1 MKQFLP
7 VVWWLTATLVIAFV
21 LVGLG
26 YLFADALLL
35 GVLFL
40 PGMLTARYFVPQLS
54 FENRRQGILDT
65 VYLALAILGI
75 EYLSLMLGHAV
86 VLGAGE
92 GGMPGLLL
100 NPPFILLVLT
110 ALIAPEIALE
120 KHLERRCPYARSI
133 SFVSDRRK
141 ITLDPAEI
149 SYVESN
155 DSEVWIHTAGGLAY
169 RTKTR
174 ISQWETQLDSRFLRH
189 PPLVHRQHG
198 AHRPLLPGTRG
209 DRRNDHRDFAQIPGG
224 RAPTAHRAGRKRL
237 ISAHSRRHA
246 ADRRE
251 SVAQIVCHLA
261 GRTPHR
267 GVDPLLGLG
276 RQTGAPGRMQFV
288 PVGPFQFP
296 ARSFRKIVGVQRLA
310 QRPHDPSRHARLL
323 FDLTRS
329 ALLDALPALQMP
341 FGQVPAAVAVDH
353 QPLAAVVHHHAARR
367 LDRRELR
374 SKGRES
380 PVGIVR
386 NDGHGVVRFEKIQ
399 YLGP

>member
-110 ALIAPEIALE
+110 VLIAPEIALE

-155 DSEVWIHTAGGLAY
+155 DSEVWIHTAGNVAY
-169 RTKTR
+169 RTK
-174 ISQWETQLDSRFLRH
+174 SRFLRIH
-189 PPLVHRQHG
+189 
-198 AHRPLLPGTRG
+198 
-209 DRRNDHRDFAQIPGG
+209 
-224 RAPTAHRAGRKRL
+224 
-237 ISAHSRRHA
+237 
-246 ADRRE
+246 
-251 SVAQIVCHLA
+251 
-261 GRTPHR
+261 
-267 GVDPLLGLG
+267 
-276 RQTGAPGRMQFV
+276 
-288 PVGPFQFP
+288 
-296 ARSFRKIVGVQRLA
+296 RSFIVNTARIDRCCPAHVEIGGMTIEISRKYRE
-310 QRPHDPSRHARLL
+310 
-323 FDLTRS
+323 
-329 ALLDALPALQMP
+329 
-341 FGQVPAAVAVDH
+341 
-353 QPLAAVVHHHAARR
+353 AARR
-367 LDRRELR
+367 RLTEQAA
-374 SKGRES
+374 
-380 PVGIVR
+380 
-386 NDGHGVVRFEKIQ
+386 NA
-399 YLGP
+399 

>member
-40 PGMLTARYFVPQLS
+40 SGMLTARYFVPQLS

-174 ISQWETQLDSRFLRH
+174 ISQWETQLDSRFLRI
-189 PPLVHRQHG
+189 HRSFIVNT
-198 AHRPLLPGTRG
+198 ARI
-209 DRRNDHRDFAQIPGG
+209 DRCCPHAVRTSGSVSVPSAQF
-224 RAPTAHRAGRKRL
+224 
-237 ISAHSRRHA
+237 SENSRRAASRTAAARPEPPRPSPLRPHA
-246 ADRRE
+246 
-251 SVAQIVCHLA
+251 Q
-261 GRTPHR
+261 RTPR
-267 GVDPLLGLG
+267 C
-276 RQTGAPGRMQFV
+276 APRT
-288 PVGPFQFP
+288 P
-296 ARSFRKIVGVQRLA
+296 
-310 QRPHDPSRHARLL
+310 
-323 FDLTRS
+323 
-329 ALLDALPALQMP
+329 DALWAGPSGRCGGSSATRRSRSPPRRPPPRPA
-341 FGQVPAAVAVDH
+341 
-353 QPLAAVVHHHAARR
+353 
-367 LDRRELR
+367 
-374 SKGRES
+374 
-380 PVGIVR
+380 
-386 NDGHGVVRFEKIQ
+386 
-399 YLGP
+399 

>member
-174 ISQWETQLDSRFLRH
+174 ISQWETQLDSRFLRI
-189 PPLVHRQHG
+189 HRSYIV
-198 AHRPLLPGTRG
+198 
-209 DRRNDHRDFAQIPGG
+209 N
-224 RAPTAHRAGRKRL
+224 
-237 ISAHSRRHA
+237 
-246 ADRRE
+246 ADR
-251 SVAQIVCHLA
+251 VARHTAGAVVVD
-261 GRTPHR
+261 GRTLEVSRKYRDSVRAAIPES
-267 GVDPLLGLG
+267 
-276 RQTGAPGRMQFV
+276 APS
-288 PVGPFQFP
+288 
-296 ARSFRKIVGVQRLA
+296 ARV
-310 QRPHDPSRHARLL
+310 RHI
-323 FDLTRS
+323 S
-329 ALLDALPALQMP
+329 
-341 FGQVPAAVAVDH
+341 
-353 QPLAAVVHHHAARR
+353 
-367 LDRRELR
+367 
-374 SKGRES
+374 
-380 PVGIVR
+380 
-386 NDGHGVVRFEKIQ
+386 ND
-399 YLGP
+399 

>member
-7 VVWWLTATLVIAFV
+7 IVWWLTATLVIAFV

-110 ALIAPEIALE
+110 AFIAPEIALE
-120 KHLERRCPYARSI
+120 KYLERRCPYARSI

-155 DSEVWIHTAGGLAY
+155 DSEVWIHTAEGLAY

-174 ISQWETQLDSRFLRH
+174 ISQWETQLDSRFLRIH
-189 PPLVHRQHG
+189 
-198 AHRPLLPGTRG
+198 
-209 DRRNDHRDFAQIPGG
+209 
-224 RAPTAHRAGRKRL
+224 
-237 ISAHSRRHA
+237 
-246 ADRRE
+246 
-251 SVAQIVCHLA
+251 
-261 GRTPHR
+261 
-267 GVDPLLGLG
+267 
-276 RQTGAPGRMQFV
+276 
-288 PVGPFQFP
+288 
-296 ARSFRKIVGVQRLA
+296 RSFIVNTARIDRCCPAHVEIGGMTIEISRKYRE
-310 QRPHDPSRHARLL
+310 
-323 FDLTRS
+323 
-329 ALLDALPALQMP
+329 
-341 FGQVPAAVAVDH
+341 
-353 QPLAAVVHHHAARR
+353 AARR
-367 LDRRELR
+367 RLTEQAA
-374 SKGRES
+374 
-380 PVGIVR
+380 
-386 NDGHGVVRFEKIQ
+386 NA
-399 YLGP
+399 

>member
-54 FENRRQGILDT
+54 FENRRQG
-65 VYLALAILGI
+65 ILGI

-174 ISQWETQLDSRFLRH
+174 ISQWETQLDSRFLRI
-189 PPLVHRQHG
+189 L
-198 AHRPLLPGTRG
+198 
-209 DRRNDHRDFAQIPGG
+209 
-224 RAPTAHRAGRKRL
+224 
-237 ISAHSRRHA
+237 
-246 ADRRE
+246 
-251 SVAQIVCHLA
+251 
-261 GRTPHR
+261 
-267 GVDPLLGLG
+267 
-276 RQTGAPGRMQFV
+276 
-288 PVGPFQFP
+288 
-296 ARSFRKIVGVQRLA
+296 RSFIVNTARIDRCCPAHVEIGGMTIEISRKYRE
-310 QRPHDPSRHARLL
+310 
-323 FDLTRS
+323 
-329 ALLDALPALQMP
+329 
-341 FGQVPAAVAVDH
+341 
-353 QPLAAVVHHHAARR
+353 AARR
-367 LDRRELR
+367 RLTEQAA
-374 SKGRES
+374 
-380 PVGIVR
+380 
-386 NDGHGVVRFEKIQ
+386 NA
-399 YLGP
+399 

>member
-120 KHLERRCPYARSI
+120 KHLERRCPYAVRS
-133 SFVSDRRK
+133 VS
-141 ITLDPAEI
+141 
-149 SYVESN
+149 S
-155 DSEVWIHTAGGLAY
+155 
-169 RTKTR
+169 
-174 ISQWETQLDSRFLRH
+174 
-189 PPLVHRQHG
+189 
-198 AHRPLLPGTRG
+198 
-209 DRRNDHRDFAQIPGG
+209 
-224 RAPTAHRAGRKRL
+224 PTAAKSRSTPRKSATSNRTTAKCGFTPPGASPTAPKPAFRNGR
-237 ISAHSRRHA
+237 HSWTA
-246 ADRRE
+246 VSCA
-251 SVAQIVCHLA
+251 S
-261 GRTPHR
+261 T
-267 GVDPLLGLG
+267 
-276 RQTGAPGRMQFV
+276 
-288 PVGPFQFP
+288 
-296 ARSFRKIVGVQRLA
+296 ARSSA
-310 QRPHDPSRHARLL
+310 
-323 FDLTRS
+323 TRRAS
-329 ALLDALPALQMP
+329 TA
-341 FGQVPAAVAVDH
+341 
-353 QPLAAVVHHHAARR
+353 AAR
-367 LDRRELR
+367 
-374 SKGRES
+374 
-380 PVGIVR
+380 
-386 NDGHGVVRFEKIQ
+386 HT
-399 YLGP
+399 

>member
-100 NPPFILLVLT
+100 NP
-110 ALIAPEIALE
+110 EIALE

-155 DSEVWIHTAGGLAY
+155 DSEVWIHTAGDLAY

-174 ISQWETQLDSRFLRH
+174 ISQWETQLDSRFLRIH
-189 PPLVHRQHG
+189 
-198 AHRPLLPGTRG
+198 
-209 DRRNDHRDFAQIPGG
+209 
-224 RAPTAHRAGRKRL
+224 
-237 ISAHSRRHA
+237 
-246 ADRRE
+246 
-251 SVAQIVCHLA
+251 
-261 GRTPHR
+261 
-267 GVDPLLGLG
+267 
-276 RQTGAPGRMQFV
+276 
-288 PVGPFQFP
+288 
-296 ARSFRKIVGVQRLA
+296 RSFIVNTARIDRCCPAHVEIGGMTIEISRKYRE
-310 QRPHDPSRHARLL
+310 
-323 FDLTRS
+323 
-329 ALLDALPALQMP
+329 
-341 FGQVPAAVAVDH
+341 
-353 QPLAAVVHHHAARR
+353 AARR
-367 LDRRELR
+367 RLTEQAA
-374 SKGRES
+374 
-380 PVGIVR
+380 
-386 NDGHGVVRFEKIQ
+386 NA
-399 YLGP
+399 

>member
-155 DSEVWIHTAGGLAY
+155 DSEVWFT
-169 RTKTR
+169 
-174 ISQWETQLDSRFLRH
+174 
-189 PPLVHRQHG
+189 P
-198 AHRPLLPGTRG
+198 PGTS
-209 DRRNDHRDFAQIPGG
+209 
-224 RAPTAHRAGRKRL
+224 PTAPKPAFRNGR
-237 ISAHSRRHA
+237 HSWTA
-246 ADRRE
+246 VSCA
-251 SVAQIVCHLA
+251 S
-261 GRTPHR
+261 T
-267 GVDPLLGLG
+267 
-276 RQTGAPGRMQFV
+276 
-288 PVGPFQFP
+288 
-296 ARSFRKIVGVQRLA
+296 ARSSSTRRA
-310 QRPHDPSRHARLL
+310 STAAARH
-323 FDLTRS
+323 TWRS
-329 ALLDALPALQMP
+329 A
-341 FGQVPAAVAVDH
+341 
-353 QPLAAVVHHHAARR
+353 
-367 LDRRELR
+367 E
-374 SKGRES
+374 
-380 PVGIVR
+380 
-386 NDGHGVVRFEKIQ
+386 
-399 YLGP
+399 

>member
-120 KHLERRCPYARSI
+120 KHLERRCPYARS
-133 SFVSDRRK
+133 VS
-141 ITLDPAEI
+141 
-149 SYVESN
+149 S
-155 DSEVWIHTAGGLAY
+155 
-169 RTKTR
+169 
-174 ISQWETQLDSRFLRH
+174 
-189 PPLVHRQHG
+189 
-198 AHRPLLPGTRG
+198 
-209 DRRNDHRDFAQIPGG
+209 
-224 RAPTAHRAGRKRL
+224 PTAAKSRSTPRKSATSNRTTAKCGFTPPGESPIAPKPAFRNGRHSWTAVSCASTVRSSSTRRA
-237 ISAHSRRHA
+237 STAAARH
-246 ADRRE
+246 
-251 SVAQIVCHLA
+251 
-261 GRTPHR
+261 TW
-267 GVDPLLGLG
+267 
-276 RQTGAPGRMQFV
+276 
-288 PVGPFQFP
+288 
-296 ARSFRKIVGVQRLA
+296 
-310 QRPHDPSRHARLL
+310 
-323 FDLTRS
+323 RS
-329 ALLDALPALQMP
+329 A
-341 FGQVPAAVAVDH
+341 
-353 QPLAAVVHHHAARR
+353 
-367 LDRRELR
+367 E
-374 SKGRES
+374 
-380 PVGIVR
+380 
-386 NDGHGVVRFEKIQ
+386 
-399 YLGP
+399 

>member
-100 NPPFILLVLT
+100 NPPFILLVLM

-155 DSEVWIHTAGGLAY
+155 DSEVWIHTAGNVAY

-174 ISQWETQLDSRFLRH
+174 ISQWETQLDSRFLRIH
-189 PPLVHRQHG
+189 HSFIVNTARIDRCCP
-198 AHRPLLPGTRG
+198 AHVE
-209 DRRNDHRDFAQIPGG
+209 IGG
-224 RAPTAHRAGRKRL
+224 MTIEISRKY
-237 ISAHSRRHA
+237 
-246 ADRRE
+246 RE
-251 SVAQIVCHLA
+251 
-261 GRTPHR
+261 
-267 GVDPLLGLG
+267 
-276 RQTGAPGRMQFV
+276 
-288 PVGPFQFP
+288 
-296 ARSFRKIVGVQRLA
+296 
-310 QRPHDPSRHARLL
+310 
-323 FDLTRS
+323 
-329 ALLDALPALQMP
+329 
-341 FGQVPAAVAVDH
+341 
-353 QPLAAVVHHHAARR
+353 AARR
-367 LDRRELR
+367 RLTEQAA
-374 SKGRES
+374 
-380 PVGIVR
+380 
-386 NDGHGVVRFEKIQ
+386 NA
-399 YLGP
+399 

>member
-120 KHLERRCPYARSI
+120 THLERRCPYARSI

-155 DSEVWIHTAGGLAY
+155 DSEVWLHTASGEAY

-174 ISQWETQLDSRFLRH
+174 ISQWESQLDRRFLRI
-189 PPLVHRQHG
+189 HRSYIV
-198 AHRPLLPGTRG
+198 
-209 DRRNDHRDFAQIPGG
+209 N
-224 RAPTAHRAGRKRL
+224 TAH
-237 ISAHSRRHA
+237 
-246 ADRRE
+246 
-251 SVAQIVCHLA
+251 
-261 GRTPHR
+261 
-267 GVDPLLGLG
+267 
-276 RQTGAPGRMQFV
+276 
-288 PVGPFQFP
+288 VGEY
-296 ARSFRKIVGVQRLA
+296 
-310 QRPHDPSRHARLL
+310 HPSRVNVGGQEIEISRKYKDTARLR
-323 FDLTRS
+323 F
-329 ALLDALPALQMP
+329 
-341 FGQVPAAVAVDH
+341 
-353 QPLAAVVHHHAARR
+353 
-367 LDRRELR
+367 
-374 SKGRES
+374 ES
-380 PVGIVR
+380 PAG
-386 NDGHGVVRFEKIQ
+386 E
-399 YLGP
+399 

>member
-120 KHLERRCPYARSI
+120 KPLERRCPYARSI

-174 ISQWETQLDSRFLRH
+174 ISQWETQLDSRFLRIH
-189 PPLVHRQHG
+189 
-198 AHRPLLPGTRG
+198 
-209 DRRNDHRDFAQIPGG
+209 
-224 RAPTAHRAGRKRL
+224 
-237 ISAHSRRHA
+237 
-246 ADRRE
+246 
-251 SVAQIVCHLA
+251 
-261 GRTPHR
+261 
-267 GVDPLLGLG
+267 
-276 RQTGAPGRMQFV
+276 
-288 PVGPFQFP
+288 
-296 ARSFRKIVGVQRLA
+296 RSFIVNTARIDRCCPAHVEIGGMTIEISRKYRE
-310 QRPHDPSRHARLL
+310 
-323 FDLTRS
+323 
-329 ALLDALPALQMP
+329 
-341 FGQVPAAVAVDH
+341 
-353 QPLAAVVHHHAARR
+353 AARR
-367 LDRRELR
+367 RLTEQAA
-374 SKGRES
+374 
-380 PVGIVR
+380 
-386 NDGHGVVRFEKIQ
+386 NA
-399 YLGP
+399 

>member
-1 MKQFLP
+1 M
-7 VVWWLTATLVIAFV
+7 
-21 LVGLG
+21 GLG

-110 ALIAPEIALE
+110 AFIAPEIALE
-120 KHLERRCPYARSI
+120 KYLERRCPYARSI

-155 DSEVWIHTAGGLAY
+155 DSEVWIHTAGDLAY

-174 ISQWETQLDSRFLRH
+174 ISQWETQLDSRFLRI
-189 PPLVHRQHG
+189 HRSFIVNTARIDRCCP
-198 AHRPLLPGTRG
+198 AHVE
-209 DRRNDHRDFAQIPGG
+209 IGG
-224 RAPTAHRAGRKRL
+224 MTIEISRKYREAAPTAHRAGRKRL

-288 PVGPFQFP
+288 PMGPFQFP
-296 ARSFRKIVGVQRLA
+296 ARSFRKIVGV
-310 QRPHDPSRHARLL
+310 
-323 FDLTRS
+323 
-329 ALLDALPALQMP
+329 
-341 FGQVPAAVAVDH
+341 
-353 QPLAAVVHHHAARR
+353 
-367 LDRRELR
+367 
-374 SKGRES
+374 
-380 PVGIVR
+380 
-386 NDGHGVVRFEKIQ
+386 
-399 YLGP
+399 

>member
-86 VLGAGE
+86 VLGADE

-155 DSEVWIHTAGGLAY
+155 DSEVWIHTAGNVAY

-174 ISQWETQLDSRFLRH
+174 ISQWETQLDSRFLRI
-189 PPLVHRQHG
+189 HRSFIANLCRMDSIGHMRIFYG
-198 AHRPLLPGTRG
+198 ETS
-209 DRRNDHRDFAQIPGG
+209 IP
-224 RAPTAHRAGRKRL
+224 
-237 ISAHSRRHA
+237 ISDSYK
-246 ADRRE
+246 D
-251 SVAQIVCHLA
+251 SVYQFVNSHLA
-261 GRTPHR
+261 
-267 GVDPLLGLG
+267 
-276 RQTGAPGRMQFV
+276 
-288 PVGPFQFP
+288 
-296 ARSFRKIVGVQRLA
+296 
-310 QRPHDPSRHARLL
+310 
-323 FDLTRS
+323 
-329 ALLDALPALQMP
+329 
-341 FGQVPAAVAVDH
+341 
-353 QPLAAVVHHHAARR
+353 
-367 LDRRELR
+367 
-374 SKGRES
+374 
-380 PVGIVR
+380 
-386 NDGHGVVRFEKIQ
+386 
-399 YLGP
+399 

>member
-86 VLGAGE
+86 VLGADE

-155 DSEVWIHTAGGLAY
+155 DSEVWIHTAGNVAY

-174 ISQWETQLDSRFLRH
+174 ISQWETQLDSRFLRI
-189 PPLVHRQHG
+189 HRSFIVNTARIDRCCP
-198 AHRPLLPGTRG
+198 AHVE
-209 DRRNDHRDFAQIPGG
+209 IGG
-224 RAPTAHRAGRKRL
+224 MTPTAHRAGRKRL

-288 PVGPFQFP
+288 PMGPFQFP

-329 ALLDALPALQMP
+329 ALLDALPALQVP

>member
-86 VLGAGE
+86 VLGADE

-169 RTKTR
+169 R
-174 ISQWETQLDSRFLRH
+174 SRFLRIH
-189 PPLVHRQHG
+189 
-198 AHRPLLPGTRG
+198 
-209 DRRNDHRDFAQIPGG
+209 
-224 RAPTAHRAGRKRL
+224 
-237 ISAHSRRHA
+237 
-246 ADRRE
+246 
-251 SVAQIVCHLA
+251 
-261 GRTPHR
+261 
-267 GVDPLLGLG
+267 
-276 RQTGAPGRMQFV
+276 
-288 PVGPFQFP
+288 
-296 ARSFRKIVGVQRLA
+296 RSFIVNTARIDRCCPAHVEIGGMTIEISRKYRE
-310 QRPHDPSRHARLL
+310 
-323 FDLTRS
+323 
-329 ALLDALPALQMP
+329 
-341 FGQVPAAVAVDH
+341 
-353 QPLAAVVHHHAARR
+353 AARR
-367 LDRRELR
+367 QLTEQAA
-374 SKGRES
+374 
-380 PVGIVR
+380 
-386 NDGHGVVRFEKIQ
+386 NA
-399 YLGP
+399 

>member
-155 DSEVWIHTAGGLAY
+155 DSEVWIHTAG
-169 RTKTR
+169 
-174 ISQWETQLDSRFLRH
+174 ETQLDSRFLRIH
-189 PPLVHRQHG
+189 
-198 AHRPLLPGTRG
+198 
-209 DRRNDHRDFAQIPGG
+209 
-224 RAPTAHRAGRKRL
+224 
-237 ISAHSRRHA
+237 
-246 ADRRE
+246 
-251 SVAQIVCHLA
+251 
-261 GRTPHR
+261 
-267 GVDPLLGLG
+267 
-276 RQTGAPGRMQFV
+276 
-288 PVGPFQFP
+288 
-296 ARSFRKIVGVQRLA
+296 RSFIVNTARIDRCCPAHVEIGGMTIEISRKYRE
-310 QRPHDPSRHARLL
+310 
-323 FDLTRS
+323 
-329 ALLDALPALQMP
+329 
-341 FGQVPAAVAVDH
+341 
-353 QPLAAVVHHHAARR
+353 AARR
-367 LDRRELR
+367 QLTEQAA
-374 SKGRES
+374 
-380 PVGIVR
+380 
-386 NDGHGVVRFEKIQ
+386 NA
-399 YLGP
+399 

>member
-155 DSEVWIHTAGGLAY
+155 DSEVWIHTAGNVAY

-174 ISQWETQLDSRFLRH
+174 ISQWETQLDSRFLRQSTASFI
-189 PPLVHRQHG
+189 VNTARI
-198 AHRPLLPGTRG
+198 
-209 DRRNDHRDFAQIPGG
+209 DRCA
-224 RAPTAHRAGRKRL
+224 
-237 ISAHSRRHA
+237 RH
-246 ADRRE
+246 
-251 SVAQIVCHLA
+251 
-261 GRTPHR
+261 TW
-267 GVDPLLGLG
+267 
-276 RQTGAPGRMQFV
+276 
-288 PVGPFQFP
+288 
-296 ARSFRKIVGVQRLA
+296 
-310 QRPHDPSRHARLL
+310 
-323 FDLTRS
+323 RS
-329 ALLDALPALQMP
+329 AAITIEISRKYRE
-341 FGQVPAAVAVDH
+341 
-353 QPLAAVVHHHAARR
+353 AAR
-367 LDRRELR
+367 
-374 SKGRES
+374 
-380 PVGIVR
+380 P
-386 NDGHGVVRFEKIQ
+386 DGSQSRPQTPNFGS
-399 YLGP
+399 

>member
-155 DSEVWIHTAGGLAY
+155 DSEVWRLLA
-169 RTKTR
+169 
-174 ISQWETQLDSRFLRH
+174 SRFTVLFGIEVRSTITLYIN
-189 PPLVHRQHG
+189 LV
-198 AHRPLLPGTRG
+198 
-209 DRRNDHRDFAQIPGG
+209 
-224 RAPTAHRAGRKRL
+224 
-237 ISAHSRRHA
+237 
-246 ADRRE
+246 
-251 SVAQIVCHLA
+251 
-261 GRTPHR
+261 
-267 GVDPLLGLG
+267 
-276 RQTGAPGRMQFV
+276 
-288 PVGPFQFP
+288 
-296 ARSFRKIVGVQRLA
+296 
-310 QRPHDPSRHARLL
+310 PSPMTLYNV
-323 FDLTRS
+323 F
-329 ALLDALPALQMP
+329 
-341 FGQVPAAVAVDH
+341 
-353 QPLAAVVHHHAARR
+353 
-367 LDRRELR
+367 R
-374 SKGRES
+374 SKS
-380 PVGIVR
+380 TNLSSR
-386 NDGHGVVRFEKIQ
+386 NS
-399 YLGP
+399 